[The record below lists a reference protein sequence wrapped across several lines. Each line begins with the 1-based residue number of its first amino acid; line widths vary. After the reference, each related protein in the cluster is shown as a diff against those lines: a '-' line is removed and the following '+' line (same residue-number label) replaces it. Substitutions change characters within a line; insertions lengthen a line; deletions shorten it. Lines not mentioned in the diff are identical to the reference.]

1 MTAPVVATAARAVA
15 PKAAARAGAGKV
27 IDVTPTSSRP
37 LRNVR
42 PAKGRASDVATG
54 AGLGSLLDGIPR
66 GSGKS
71 GSGSASNAKRLLI
84 AEFILCMVVL
94 AFSPLA
100 KRESTDTPV
109 SFMKRG
115 SAIMGVFFVL
125 GLLTTAG
132 RGAARTAAAFGGLVT
147 LVLLISSRSVFSVL
161 ADKLAP
167 GVGESDDF
175 DQEDWTEDTGLDDAG
190 EAVAD
195 AIGDVIDNP
204 RIITLPPTMGIR

>member
-1 MTAPVVATAARAVA
+1 MTAPVVAAGARAVA
-15 PKAAARAGAGKV
+15 PRAAARAGAGKV
-27 IDVTPTSSRP
+27 IDVTPVQSRP

-42 PAKGRASDVATG
+42 PVKGRASDVATG
-54 AGLGSLLDGIPR
+54 AGLGSLLDGLPG

-71 GSGSASNAKRLLI
+71 SGSGSGARKLVI
-84 AEFILCMVVL
+84 AEFVLCMVVL

-100 KRESTDTPV
+100 KRESTDNPV

-132 RGAARTAAAFGGLVT
+132 RGAARAAAAFGGIVT
-147 LVLLISSRSVFSVL
+147 LVLLISSRSIFAVL

-167 GVGESDDF
+167 GTGELENF
-175 DQEDWTEDTGLDDAG
+175 DLEDAG
-190 EAVAD
+190 EGVAD
-195 AIGDVIDNP
+195 AIGDVIDEVQDSP
-204 RIITLPPTMGIR
+204 LPIRPIGGAGIR